1 MAAEPVNI
9 PESYDPDILPRVII
23 LQCLNAFKHD
33 QTKLC
38 SHFESELLF
47 FICTTAGWRK
57 WPFLY
62 YFLQIAEPQFVLEIN
77 VWANFLGNDSYV

>member
-33 QTKLC
+33 QTQLC

-47 FICTTAGWRK
+47 FICRTAG
-57 WPFLY
+57 
-62 YFLQIAEPQFVLEIN
+62 
-77 VWANFLGNDSYV
+77 